1 MKNIIGIILF
11 ISALFTLSSCEDI
24 LTDNPESVL
33 SQVDFYTNPTRINLG
48 IMGCYAG
55 MCNVTAVEWRFTEFR
70 SDNTCNANTGTGSG
84 ERVDLCDIAF
94 FRPSS
99 SLPMIKD
106 YWYRLFQNI
115 SNINAVLPSVA
126 DNKYVT
132 IEATRAQYEG
142 ELLFMRAYHYFTLV
156 NLFGDMFKVT
166 TVIGPNEAKKI
177 NRSPVSEI
185 YNEIIIPDLI
195 KAAAEA
201 PDVYAIASDK
211 GRITKWAA
219 KAMLAK
225 VYMQI
230 GGAENLA
237 LAKPLLQEVMAA
249 PAYGLLTD
257 KGISASAY
265 ANIFNISNE
274 MNKEI
279 IFAIRYLGGTSG
291 IGSPFWTNF
300 APDGSANIFLKIG
313 TPEGN
318 NNPTLE
324 LMSLMASDVKDTR
337 TAASFGT
344 WQKTPTTLIPY
355 ISKYQDATM
364 TQSKQS
370 ENDWPVIRYADIV
383 LLYAELLAQDPTE
396 YVNAHIEV
404 NKVRARAGV
413 DPLPAFTST
422 TAALDAVYKE
432 RRIELAFENQRWYDL
447 LRMNKSYGDPDK
459 AMNILKTHHFVTD
472 WAALYSKYSP
482 ILPPIE
488 SFFINDR
495 LLLPIPQTEIDTNNE
510 IVITNN
516 PSY

>member
-1 MKNIIGIILF
+1 
-11 ISALFTLSSCEDI
+11 
-24 LTDNPESVL
+24 
-33 SQVDFYTNPTRINLG
+33 
-48 IMGCYAG
+48 
-55 MCNVTAVEWRFTEFR
+55 
-70 SDNTCNANTGTGSG
+70 
-84 ERVDLCDIAF
+84 
-94 FRPSS
+94 
-99 SLPMIKD
+99 MIKD

-115 SNINAVLPSVA
+115 SNINGILPSVN
-126 DNKYVT
+126 DNKYVSL
-132 IEATRAQYEG
+132 ESKRAQFEG

-177 NRSPVSEI
+177 VRSPVSEI

-195 KAAAEA
+195 KAASEA
-201 PDVYAIASDK
+201 PSAYAAGSDK

-225 VYMQI
+225 VYMQL
-230 GGAENLA
+230 GGADNLA

-249 PAYGLLTD
+249 SDYGLLTE
-257 KGISASAY
+257 KGSSPSAY

-279 IFAIRYLGGTSG
+279 IFAVRYLGGNSG
-291 IGSPFWTNF
+291 IGSQFWTNF
-300 APDGSANIFLKIG
+300 APDGSANLFLKIG

-324 LMSLMASDVKDTR
+324 IMNLFASDVKDSLR
-337 TAASFGT
+337 AKASFGT
-344 WQKTPTTLIPY
+344 WKKTPTTSIPY
-355 ISKYQDATM
+355 ISKYQDITM
-364 TQSKQS
+364 TQSRQS
-370 ENDWPVIRYADIV
+370 ENDWPVIRYADVV
-383 LLYAELLAQDPTE
+383 LLYAELLAQDPAGYAT
-396 YVNAHIEV
+396 AHIEV
-404 NKVRARAGV
+404 NKVRTRAGV

-422 TAALDAVYKE
+422 TEALDAVYKE
-432 RRIELAFENQRWYDL
+432 RRLELAFENQRWFDL

-459 AMNILKTHHFVTD
+459 AMTILKTHHFVTD
-472 WAALYSKYSP
+472 WALLYSKYSP

-510 IVITNN
+510 MVIKNN

>member
-1 MKNIIGIILF
+1 MKNKIGIIIAF
-11 ISALFTLSSCEDI
+11 SALFAFSSCEDI
-24 LTDNPESVL
+24 LTDKPESVL

-55 MCNVTAVEWRFTEFR
+55 MANVTAVEWRFTEFR
-70 SDNTCNANTGTGSG
+70 SDNTCNANTGSGSG

-99 SLPMIKD
+99 SMPMIKD
-106 YWYRLFQNI
+106 YWYRIFQNI
-115 SNINAVLPSVA
+115 SNVNAVLPSVA

-132 IEATRAQYEG
+132 IEAKRAQYEG

-177 NRSPVSEI
+177 VRSPVSEI
-185 YNEIIIPDLI
+185 YDEIIIPDLL
-195 KAAAEA
+195 KAVEEA
-201 PDVYAIASDK
+201 PGSYTLGSDK

-219 KAMLAK
+219 KALLAK
-225 VYMQI
+225 VYMQL

-249 PAYGLLTD
+249 PDYGLLTD
-257 KGISASAY
+257 KGTSASAY

-324 LMSLMASDVKDTR
+324 LMSLMASDFKDTR
-337 TAASFGT
+337 AAASFGT
-344 WQKTPTTLIPY
+344 WQKTPTTSIPY
-355 ISKYQDATM
+355 ISKFQDATM
-364 TQSKQS
+364 SQSKQS

-383 LLYAELLAQDPTE
+383 LLYAELLAQDPVE
-396 YVNAHIEV
+396 YANAHIEV

-432 RRIELAFENQRWYDL
+432 RRLELAFENQRWYDL

-459 AMNILKTHHFVTD
+459 AMNILKMHHFVTD
-472 WAALYSKYSP
+472 WALLYSKYSP

-510 IVITNN
+510 MVIKNN

>member
-1 MKNIIGIILF
+1 MKNKIGIIIAL
-11 ISALFTLSSCEDI
+11 SALFIFNSCEDI
-24 LTDNPESVL
+24 LTDKPESVL
-33 SQVDFYTNPTRINLG
+33 SQVNFYTNPTRINLG

-55 MCNVTAVEWRFTEFR
+55 MANVTAVEWRFTEFR
-70 SDNTCNANTGTGSG
+70 SDNTCNANTGSGSG
-84 ERVDLCDIAF
+84 ERVDICDIAF

-99 SLPMIKD
+99 SMPMIKD
-106 YWYRLFQNI
+106 YWYRIFQNI
-115 SNINAVLPSVA
+115 SNVNAVLPSVV

-132 IEATRAQYEG
+132 IESKRAQYEG

-177 NRSPVSEI
+177 VRSPVSEI
-185 YNEIIIPDLI
+185 YDEIIIPDLI
-195 KAAAEA
+195 KAANEA
-201 PDVYAIASDK
+201 PDVYALAGDK
-211 GRITKWAA
+211 GRVTKWAA
-219 KAMLAK
+219 KALLAK
-225 VYMQI
+225 VYMQM
-230 GGAENLA
+230 GGADNLA

-249 PAYGLLTD
+249 PGYGLLTD
-257 KGISASAY
+257 KGTSASAF
-265 ANIFNISNE
+265 ANIFNVANE
-274 MNKEI
+274 LNKEI
-279 IFAIRYLGGTSG
+279 IFAVRYLGGTSG

-300 APDGSANIFLKIG
+300 APDGSANLFLKIG

-324 LMSLMASDVKDTR
+324 IMSLFASDVKDTR
-337 TAASFGT
+337 SAASFAT

-355 ISKYQDATM
+355 ISKYQDPTM
-364 TQSKQS
+364 SQSKQS

-383 LLYAELLAQDPTE
+383 LLYAELLAQDPAGFAT
-396 YVNAHIEV
+396 AHVEV

-422 TAALDAVYKE
+422 TEALDAVYKE
-432 RRIELAFENQRWYDL
+432 RRLELAFENQRWYDL
-447 LRMNKSYGDPDK
+447 LRMNKTYDDPNK
-459 AMNILKTHHFVTD
+459 AMTILKTHHFVTD
-472 WAALYSKYSP
+472 WALLYSKYSP

-510 IVITNN
+510 IVIKNN

>member
-1 MKNIIGIILF
+1 MKKIKNIIIVL
-11 ISALFTLSSCEDI
+11 SVLFTLSACEDI
-24 LTDNPESVL
+24 LTDKPESVL
-33 SQVDFYTNPTRINLG
+33 SQIDFYTNPTRINLG

-55 MCNVTAVEWRFTEFR
+55 MANVTAVEWKFTEFR
-70 SDNTCNANTGTGSG
+70 SDNTCNANTGSGSG
-84 ERVDLCDIAF
+84 ERVDICDIAF

-99 SLPMIKD
+99 SMPMIKD
-106 YWYRLFQNI
+106 YWYRIFQNI
-115 SNINAVLPSVA
+115 SSINAVLPSVV

-132 IEATRAQYEG
+132 IESKRAQFEG
-142 ELLFMRAYHYFTLV
+142 ELLFMRAYHYYTLV

-166 TVIGPNEAKKI
+166 KVIGPNEAKKI
-177 NRSPVSEI
+177 VRSPVSEI
-185 YNEIIIPDLI
+185 YDEIIIPDLI

-201 PDVYAIASDK
+201 PSNYTIASDK

-225 VYMQI
+225 VYMQL
-230 GGAENLA
+230 GGPDNLA

-249 PAYGLLTD
+249 TDFGLLTD
-257 KGISASAY
+257 KGTSASAF
-265 ANIFNISNE
+265 ANIFNVANE

-279 IFAIRYLGGTSG
+279 IFAVRYLGGTSG

-324 LMSLMASDVKDTR
+324 LMSLFASDVKDTR
-337 TAASFGT
+337 SVASFGT
-344 WQKTPTTLIPY
+344 WQKTPTTSIPY
-355 ISKYQDATM
+355 ISKYQDGTM
-364 TQSKQS
+364 SQSKQS

-383 LLYAELLAQDPTE
+383 LLYAELLAQDAAGLS
-396 YVNAHIEV
+396 NAHIEV

-422 TAALDAVYKE
+422 TEALDAVYKE
-432 RRIELAFENQRWYDL
+432 RRLELAFENQRWFDL
-447 LRMNKSYGDPDK
+447 LRMNKSYDDSNK
-459 AMNILKTHHFVTD
+459 AMNILKTHHFTTD
-472 WAALYSKYSP
+472 WALLYSKYSP

-510 IVITNN
+510 MVIKNN

>member
-1 MKNIIGIILF
+1 MKNKTGIILAL
-11 ISALFTLSSCEDI
+11 SALFAFSGCEDLI
-24 LTDNPESVL
+24 TDKPESVL
-33 SQVDFYTNPTRINLG
+33 TQVDFYTTPTRINLG

-55 MCNVTAVEWRFTEFR
+55 MANVEAIEWKFTEIR
-70 SDNTCNANTGTGSG
+70 TDNTCIASTGSGSG

-99 SLPMIKD
+99 SLPMIQD
-106 YWYRLFQNI
+106 YWYRIFQNI
-115 SNINAVLPSVA
+115 SNINAVLPSVV
-126 DNKYVT
+126 DNKYIQ
-132 IEATRAQYEG
+132 IEATRAQYES

-166 TVIGPNEAKKI
+166 TVLGPNEAKKLT
-177 NRSPVSEI
+177 RRPVAEI
-185 YNEIIIPDLI
+185 YDEIIIPDLI
-195 KAAAEA
+195 KAASEGPETYLAA
-201 PDVYAIASDK
+201 YN
-211 GRITKWAA
+211 GRLTKWAA

-225 VYMQI
+225 VYMQR
-230 GGAENLA
+230 GGAANLA
-237 LAKPLLQEVMAA
+237 LAKPLLEEVLLA
-249 PAYGLLTD
+249 PGYGLLTD
-257 KGISASAY
+257 KVTSPSAY
-265 ANIFNISNE
+265 ANIFNIANE

-291 IGSPFWTNF
+291 IGSEFWTNF

-313 TPEGN
+313 TPVGN

-324 LMSLMASDVKDTR
+324 LMSLFSSDIKDTR
-337 TAASFGT
+337 SAASFGV
-344 WQKTPTTLIPY
+344 WQKTPTTAIPY
-355 ISKYQDATM
+355 VSKYQDATM

-383 LLYAELLAQDPTE
+383 LLYAELLAQEPTGFST
-396 YVNAHIEV
+396 AHEQV

-413 DPLPAFTST
+413 DPLPAFTSST
-422 TAALDAVYKE
+422 EALDAVYKE
-432 RRIELAFENQRWYDL
+432 RRLELAFENQRWYDL
-447 LRMNKSYGDPDK
+447 LRMNKSYNDPDK
-459 AMNILKTHHFVTD
+459 AMNILKIHHFTTD
-472 WAALYSKYSP
+472 WLLLYSKFSP

-510 IVITNN
+510 LVIPNN